1 MSRVILVHVGMVNGV
16 RAYAACDAED
26 EKAIGDKETIVCDIK
41 SNKTAR
47 TELQN
52 RSIHKYFEILCNA
65 LNDAGWDMVATMK
78 KLSKN
83 VKIPWSPHAIKERL
97 WRVVQIDTYGK
108 ESSTKLNTDEISVV
122 YEALNQV
129 TSSKLGV
136 SVPFPDKYSLMDKQ
150 LGRE

>member
-1 MSRVILVHVGMVNGV
+1 MSRIVLVDVGEKNGL
-16 RAYAACDAED
+16 RIYSACDIAD
-26 EKAIGDKETIVCDIK
+26 VKAIGDKQTLVADLK
-41 SNKTAR
+41 GDKTTR

-52 RSIHKYFEILCNA
+52 RSIHKYFEILCSA
-65 LNDAGWDMVATMK
+65 LNDAGLDMIATMK

-83 VKIPWSPHAIKERL
+83 AKIPWSPYAIKERL
-97 WRVVQIDTYGK
+97 WRPVQIDTYGK

-122 YEALNQV
+122 YEALNNV

-150 LGRE
+150 LGRQ